1 VRTEKLRV
9 VDNTSELR
17 YELWS
22 ADTLAGYIRYT
33 RDGDLVTMVHTEVEP
48 AFEGE
53 GLGNALVAGAL
64 DEARAQ
70 GKRILP
76 LCPFV
81 AAYIRRHPDY
91 ADLVA

>member
-1 VRTEKLRV
+1 VQRV

-17 YELWS
+17 YEAWS
-22 ADTLAGYIRYT
+22 GDTLAGIIRYT
-33 RDGDLVTMVHTEVEP
+33 REGDVVTMVHTEVEP

-53 GLGNALVAGAL
+53 GLGSLLVAGAL
-64 DEARAQ
+64 DDVRAQ
-70 GKRILP
+70 GKRVRP

-81 AAYIRRHPDY
+81 AAFVKRHPEY